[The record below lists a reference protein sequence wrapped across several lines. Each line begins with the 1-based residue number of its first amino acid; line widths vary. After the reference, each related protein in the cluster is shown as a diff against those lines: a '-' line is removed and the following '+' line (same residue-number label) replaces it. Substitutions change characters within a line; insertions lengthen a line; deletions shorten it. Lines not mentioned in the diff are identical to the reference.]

1 MPILIKYW
9 HFFYIPKINII
20 FRVIIKF
27 IMKTKVMSDFKI
39 DQSEAFSFSL
49 SNQVE
54 IKELSLK
61 VVSGFLK
68 NSYFLVILKNNDLDP
83 ILGLSN
89 RDDIKTVEEKIKNSI
104 LNRKEISAGKIDDL
118 RKKREE
124 IINSV
129 YSKCFK

>member
-1 MPILIKYW
+1 
-9 HFFYIPKINII
+9 
-20 FRVIIKF
+20 
-27 IMKTKVMSDFKI
+27 MKTKVMSDFKI